1 MQYNS
6 FWNDIS
12 FHCNYCL
19 ARMLKIIDWF
29 YNEQNKLK
37 ALSILNRKKEK
48 RGDGIILSLSYDN
61 YSQNLSYFYTIFDRR
76 EYKKKYNAA
85 KGDIVRSCQK
95 GNKKNMKSLFK
106 YSPPSNYGVLR
117 VKRADLVSLDKIQ
130 KNCSALIFQ
139 ANISLCETK
148 DKQIVLR
155 NDLLRGY
162 TQVSPSS
169 LK

>member
-1 MQYNS
+1 MQ
-6 FWNDIS
+6 
-12 FHCNYCL
+12 
-19 ARMLKIIDWF
+19 A
-29 YNEQNKLK
+29 KLLLVTFK
-37 ALSILNRKKEK
+37 QYLYLIVKNRK
-48 RGDGIILSLSYDN
+48 
-61 YSQNLSYFYTIFDRR
+61 NLRTT
-76 EYKKKYNAA
+76 NAA

-117 VKRADLVSLDKIQ
+117 VKRADLVSLDKTQ

-148 DKQIVLR
+148 DKQIVPR
-155 NDLLRGY
+155 NDLLPGY
-162 TQVSPSS
+162 TQVSQNC

>member
-1 MQYNS
+1 M
-6 FWNDIS
+6 
-12 FHCNYCL
+12 
-19 ARMLKIIDWF
+19 
-29 YNEQNKLK
+29 
-37 ALSILNRKKEK
+37 EK
-48 RGDGIILSLSYDN
+48 SKN
-61 YSQNLSYFYTIFDRR
+61 
-76 EYKKKYNAA
+76 YNAA

-148 DKQIVLR
+148 DKQIVPR

-162 TQVSPSS
+162 TQVSPGSV
-169 LK
+169 K

>member
-1 MQYNS
+1 MKIEKK
-6 FWNDIS
+6 IS
-12 FHCNYCL
+12 FSIICIVSTRAKLQLFLYNIWSS
-19 ARMLKIIDWF
+19 RM
-29 YNEQNKLK
+29 
-37 ALSILNRKKEK
+37 EK
-48 RGDGIILSLSYDN
+48 SKN
-61 YSQNLSYFYTIFDRR
+61 
-76 EYKKKYNAA
+76 YNAA

-155 NDLLRGY
+155 NDLLQGY
-162 TQVSPSS
+162 TQVSQSS
-169 LK
+169 GK

>member
-1 MQYNS
+1 M
-6 FWNDIS
+6 
-12 FHCNYCL
+12 
-19 ARMLKIIDWF
+19 
-29 YNEQNKLK
+29 
-37 ALSILNRKKEK
+37 SILNRNIEKQSWNDSFTFIQIFYRPARIEKSKK
-48 RGDGIILSLSYDN
+48 Y
-61 YSQNLSYFYTIFDRR
+61 
-76 EYKKKYNAA
+76 YNAA

-155 NDLLRGY
+155 NDLLWGY
-162 TQVSPSS
+162 TQVSPNSP
-169 LK
+169 K